1 MQGLVIMDQDIIDI
15 LYMNYYNMMN
25 ISMYIY
31 ISTIWISEYVYIY
44 GIWKWKE
51 MDDIA
56 VVLIYGIE
64 CGQENNQYVGFSD
77 KCQTLQSKDRINI
90 GILLGVIEAILH
102 SWVWKLGQKWSAH
115 SIFVEIYL

>member
-1 MQGLVIMDQDIIDI
+1 
-15 LYMNYYNMMN
+15 MNYYNMMN

-31 ISTIWISEYVYIY
+31 IYQLYGLVNMYIYIY

-64 CGQENNQYVGFSD
+64 CG
-77 KCQTLQSKDRINI
+77 
-90 GILLGVIEAILH
+90 
-102 SWVWKLGQKWSAH
+102 
-115 SIFVEIYL
+115 